1 MQQVKK
7 DILDGTHNSHL
18 FGERARWQDA
28 IMAQKSYGQSTTS
41 KVTLIF
47 ENNNLSKKQYPKNT
61 Q

>member
-41 KVTLIF
+41 KL
-47 ENNNLSKKQYPKNT
+47 N
-61 Q
+61 